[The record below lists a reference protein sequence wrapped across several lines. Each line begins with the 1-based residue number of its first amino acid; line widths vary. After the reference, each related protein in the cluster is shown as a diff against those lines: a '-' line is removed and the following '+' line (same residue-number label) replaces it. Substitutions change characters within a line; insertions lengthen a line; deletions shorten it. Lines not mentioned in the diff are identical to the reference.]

1 MLYVWTIKFY
11 FKKVNA
17 MTKIVAAPAQKV
29 SSSFRAFIRDLVT
42 IDPAIRR
49 SLDNT
54 YVSVQLNNRI
64 WMV

>member
-1 MLYVWTIKFY
+1 MS
-11 FKKVNA
+11 
-17 MTKIVAAPAQKV
+17 KIVAAPAKKL
-29 SSSFRAFIRDLVT
+29 SSSFRSIVRDLVN

>member
-1 MLYVWTIKFY
+1 MS
-11 FKKVNA
+11 
-17 MTKIVAAPAQKV
+17 KIIAAPAKKMGN
-29 SSSFRAFIRDLVT
+29 SFRSLVRDLVT

-49 SLDNT
+49 SLDDT

>member
-1 MLYVWTIKFY
+1 
-11 FKKVNA
+11 
-17 MTKIVAAPAQKV
+17 MTKIVAPAKKV
-29 SSSFRAFIRDLVT
+29 SSSFRSILHDLVT

-54 YVSVQLNNRI
+54 YVDVQLNNRI

>member
-1 MLYVWTIKFY
+1 
-11 FKKVNA
+11 
-17 MTKIVAAPAQKV
+17 MTKIVAAPVQKV
-29 SSSFRAFIRDLVT
+29 SSSFRSIFRELVT
-42 IDPAIRR
+42 IDPAVRR